1 MPHNI
6 EDITYEI
13 PPSYISSAGDLRQFQ
28 QDMVQFV
35 EGGKKVS
42 ILSAPTGA
50 GKTHGFRLMGKTG
63 KTVLIVF
70 PNNLLSNEAFQ
81 AFNKLEDNSVALLN
95 ASSINSLMREKRNLG
110 FHDFTR
116 RRAISNILENKK
128 FIITNPTVFYN
139 LINNYYSAGGKQDM
153 LSELMKDN
161 VSCIIFDE
169 FHIYSRD
176 QASMLLASTL
186 LVRNDVKL
194 MFSSATLP
202 DYLAQLLSQMY
213 GEDQLY
219 KIYVKRIAQKKP
231 GSDLLQ
237 GRINIHIVRSSATD
251 FIRKR
256 PELFS
261 TGKWFLILDSIR
273 NMQEAF
279 HELAQHLNPSEIAV
293 ISAYHDP
300 SYETYTKIREGI
312 SAKRI
317 IIGSNIVEQGIN
329 PPPEY
334 NNFLI
339 EPGYT
344 PESFI
349 QRSGRIGRGST
360 TTSELY
366 IAMQS
371 QAGGFAD
378 KLETIDDLYRL
389 IIGFRFRHSPNPSLE
404 SLGTYLWFVLGRLT
418 KNAREAVI
426 ENLKDSQVSAKLMN
440 ACFGAKKV
448 DTVLE
453 DRSWI
458 LLNIHYVPELRDVS
472 NWWVDYKRSIYN
484 FIPPQGEVD
493 IFDTSED
500 FIEHCN
506 GFITKYSEIWIR
518 KNKEIVNTNDGLIT
532 VKDFLSEPDYDFD
545 VYVSGL
551 PFNSRVKMKYGD
563 IHFKARKEI
572 ISRFD
577 LLYGRYFGI
586 PDGVKNVLEELK
598 RCILATAG
606 PERLKLELP

>member
-70 PNNLLSNEAFQ
+70 PNNLLSYEAFQ
-81 AFNKLEDNSVALLN
+81 AFKKLEDNSVALLN
-95 ASSINSLMREKRNLG
+95 ASSINNLMHEKKKLG
-110 FHDFTR
+110 FHDFTQ
-116 RRAISNILENKK
+116 RRAISSILENKK

-139 LINNYYSAGGKQDM
+139 LLNNHYTAGSKQDM

-161 VSCIIFDE
+161 ISCIIFDE

-186 LVRNDVKL
+186 MVRKDVKF

-202 DYLAQLLSQMY
+202 DYLSQILTQMY

-219 KIYVKRIAQKKP
+219 RISVNRISQKNSY
-231 GSDLLQ
+231 SDLLQ
-237 GRINIHIVRSSATD
+237 GRINVHIVRGTAID
-251 FIRKR
+251 FIRKK

-261 TGKWFLILDSIR
+261 TGKWFLILDSIK
-273 NMQEAF
+273 NMHDAS
-279 HELAQHLNPSEIAV
+279 HELAQHLDPSEIAV

-300 SYETYTKIREGI
+300 SYETYIKIREGI

-317 IIGSNIVEQGIN
+317 ILGSNIVEQGIN
-329 PPPEY
+329 PPYEY

-344 PESFI
+344 LESFI

-366 IAMQS
+366 IAMPS
-371 QAGGFAD
+371 QAGGFPD
-378 KLETIDDLYRL
+378 QLETIDDLYRF
-389 IIGFRFRHSPNPSLE
+389 ISNFRFQHSPNPSIE

-418 KNAREAVI
+418 NYAREAVI
-426 ENLKDSQVSAKLMN
+426 ENLEDRRINTKLLS
-440 ACFGAKKV
+440 ACFSAKKV
-448 DTVLE
+448 DSVLE

-458 LLNIHYVPELRDVS
+458 LENIRYVTELRDIS
-472 NWWVDYKRSIYN
+472 NWWLDYRKTIYN
-484 FIPPQGEVD
+484 FIPQQDEVD
-493 IFDTSED
+493 VFDTSED
-500 FIEHCN
+500 FIEHYN

-518 KNKEIVNTNDGLIT
+518 KNKEIMNINDGLIT
-532 VKDFLSEPDYDFD
+532 VKDFLSKPDYDFD

-551 PFNSRVKMKYGD
+551 PFSSRVKMRYGD
-563 IHFKARKEI
+563 IYFNARKEI

-577 LLYGRYFGI
+577 LLYNRYFGL
-586 PDGVKNVLEELK
+586 PDGVKDVLEALK
-598 RCILATAG
+598 RCVLATAG
-606 PERLKLELP
+606 AERLKLELS